1 MSREHGL
8 VIRNTIKRLA
18 GRFGSRFASYA
29 IGLVILLTCLPGWSQ
44 SQSQMGQGSQMPSM
58 QRGGIP
64 QDPSFQNSP
73 FNDPYNNPTEV
84 EKRLRMINAERQKA
98 MVSDTDKLVR
108 LATELNEDIAKSNS
122 GQLSAAQ
129 LRKVAEIEKLAHSVR
144 DKMLMSVRG
153 PQLNGQ
159 PSFNIDGPTP
169 YFPSRR

>member
-1 MSREHGL
+1 MSGEHGL
-8 VIRNTIKRLA
+8 VIRNTTKRLA
-18 GRFGSRFASYA
+18 GCFGSRFASYA
-29 IGLVILLTCLPGWSQ
+29 IGLVILLTCLSGWSQ
-44 SQSQMGQGSQMPSM
+44 SQPQIGQSSQMPSM

-64 QDPSFQNSP
+64 ADPNFQSSP

-122 GQLSAAQ
+122 GQLSPAQ

-159 PSFNIDGPTP
+159 PFNIDGPTP
-169 YFPSRR
+169 YFPSHR